1 MIKSAAIVKAKTL
14 APWKELRLQKRKLK
28 KANAAERKAIKQIRP
43 SPIGAQMI
51 EVLEVTDVVEQI
63 EVDETVD
70 DSPPTREEMLQQAE
84 AIGMKVDKRWSDAT
98 LLKHIEESA
107 WATQNDN
114 S

>member
-1 MIKSAAIVKAKTL
+1 MIKSAAIVKTKTL
-14 APWKELRLQKRKLK
+14 APWRELRLQKRKLK

-43 SPIGAQMI
+43 SPIGSQIIQMP
-51 EVLEVTDVVEQI
+51 EVPDVVEQI
-63 EVDETVD
+63 EVVEADL

>member
-1 MIKSAAIVKAKTL
+1 MIKSAAIVKTKTL
-14 APWKELRLQKRKLK
+14 APWRELRLQKRKLK
-28 KANAAERKAIKQIRP
+28 KSQAAERKAIKQIRP
-43 SPIGAQMI
+43 SPISS
-51 EVLEVTDVVEQI
+51 QI
-63 EVDETVD
+63 EVPDEPVEVVEAD
-70 DSPPTREEMLQQAE
+70 LDSPPTREEMLQQAE

>member
-1 MIKSAAIVKAKTL
+1 MIKSAAIIKTKAL

-28 KANAAERKAIKQIRP
+28 KAQTAERKATKQIRP
-43 SPIGAQMI
+43 SPIGRR
-51 EVLEVTDVVEQI
+51 EVVVVSEVVVEVFEI
-63 EVDETVD
+63 PVYE
-70 DSPPTREEMLQQAE
+70 SPATREEMLQQAE

-98 LLKHIEESA
+98 LLKHIEELQ

>member
-1 MIKSAAIVKAKTL
+1 MIKSAAIIKTKTL
-14 APWKELRLQKRKLK
+14 APWRELRLQKRKLK
-28 KANAAERKAIKQIRP
+28 KEQAIERKLNKVYYP
-43 SPIGAQMI
+43 SPIGAQVIDVPDESI
-51 EVLEVTDVVEQI
+51 EVVEA
-63 EVDETVD
+63 VD

-98 LLKHIEESA
+98 LLKHMEESA

>member
-1 MIKSAAIVKAKTL
+1 MIKSAAIIKTKAI

-28 KANAAERKAIKQIRP
+28 KAQTAERKATKQIRP
-43 SPIGAQMI
+43 SPIGKR
-51 EVLEVTDVVEQI
+51 EVVVVSEVVVEVFEI
-63 EVDETVD
+63 PVDE
-70 DSPPTREEMLQQAE
+70 SPATREEMLQQAE

-98 LLKHIEESA
+98 LLKHIEELE

>member
-1 MIKSAAIVKAKTL
+1 MIKSAAIIKNKTL
-14 APWKELRLQKRKLK
+14 APWRELRLQKRKLK
-28 KANAAERKAIKQIRP
+28 KEQSIERKLNKVYYP
-43 SPIGAQMI
+43 SPIGAQVI
-51 EVLEVTDVVEQI
+51 EMPDEQI
-63 EVDETVD
+63 EVVEVVD

-107 WATQNDN
+107 WAIQNDN

>member
-1 MIKSAAIVKAKTL
+1 MIKSAAIIKNKTL
-14 APWKELRLQKRKLK
+14 APWRELRLQKRKLK
-28 KANAAERKAIKQIRP
+28 KEQAIERKLNKVYYP
-43 SPIGAQMI
+43 SPIGAQVI
-51 EVLEVTDVVEQI
+51 EVHDEPI
-63 EVDETVD
+63 EVVKAVD

-84 AIGMKVDKRWSDAT
+84 SIGMKVDKRWSDAT

>member
-1 MIKSAAIVKAKTL
+1 MIKSAAIIKTKTL
-14 APWKELRLQKRKLK
+14 APWRELRLQKRKLK
-28 KANAAERKAIKQIRP
+28 KEQAIDRKLNKVYYP
-43 SPIGAQMI
+43 SPIGAQVI
-51 EVLEVTDVVEQI
+51 EVPDEQLELV
-63 EVDETVD
+63 ETVD

-107 WATQNDN
+107 WATENDN